1 MPLQGNGTYVPP
13 DHPIFP
19 AVPGTVIEAGKFN
32 TIIEDIKDTLNKAFY
47 RDGQGIAT
55 GNFNLG
61 GKKIGNLGAGGMLGD
76 AVEYKQWRDSFTN
89 AVLTNPTANTPS
101 EAETGANPQL
111 LVNSAYL
118 ENKLTRKGNV
128 AGQTWS
134 GTHVFPADTSIGLV
148 SGVELATLNDVS
160 SNIQDQLNTKGNKTG
175 QIWTGNHD
183 YRQATLYVPTLAT
196 NIADD
201 RPAST
206 AFVSSFSLEQTL
218 PGQAGNAGK
227 FITTDGTSPVW
238 KALAW
243 GDLAAAGKP
252 NTLAGYGIQDAVTLA
267 TGQTITGGKFFTG
280 GTQHT
285 KAITIASATAGSMVD
300 GYSPRRCLQLTSDI
314 TFGGAYDDHSG
325 FIMYS
330 MMPGGW
336 GSAQMRI
343 STSYGASMYNLATP
357 AIIVEQSGVT
367 SQDFAI
373 PSDVRLKKN
382 ITELTGMLGKIRKLV
397 AISFQD
403 AHGECTKTKL
413 GFRAQQAELVFPEV
427 VSEFDLEGT
436 MYKRMSYQ
444 GLIAPL
450 TQAVCE
456 LADIVDKLV
465 AERR

>member
-61 GKKIGNLGAGGMLGD
+61 GKKIGNMAAGGMLGD

-89 AVLTNPTANTPS
+89 PVFTNPTANTPS

-118 ENKLTRKGNV
+118 EGKLARKGNV

-148 SGVELATLNDVS
+148 SGVELATLNDVTG
-160 SNIQDQLNTKGNKTG
+160 NIQDQLNTKGNKTG

-206 AFVSSFSLEQTL
+206 AFVASFSLEQTL

-243 GDLAAAGKP
+243 GDLAAVGKP
-252 NTLAGYGIQDAVTLA
+252 NTLAGYGITDGATLN
-267 TGQTITGGKFFTG
+267 TIQAFTEGKTFNKGLTSLSG
-280 GTQHT
+280 IQM
-285 KAITIASATAGSMVD
+285 AAAWGSMIA
-300 GYSPRRCLQLTSDI
+300 GYSGYRCIQMNTDQR
-314 TFGGAYDDHSG
+314 FGGAYDDHSG
-325 FIMYS
+325 VCMYTI
-330 MMPGGW
+330 MPGGW
-336 GSAQMRI
+336 ATAGLRI
-343 STSYGASMYNLATP
+343 AISNGPGTYNFGTPGAT
-357 AIIVEQSGVT
+357 IEQGGVT

-382 ITELTGMLGKIRKLV
+382 IKELSGMLGKIRQLV

-403 AHGECTKTKL
+403 ALGDDTRTKL

-427 VSEFDLEGT
+427 VTEFDLEGT